1 MNYYERHLGDYAK
14 DTAHLSMLE
23 HGAYNL
29 LLDRYYGTEAGIPKG
44 DVYRVA
50 RAKTKAEKNAV
61 DSVLSEFFTI
71 VDGAWVK
78 NRVEEEIQRYR
89 ESIPA
94 AEEKKLND
102 KERQRRARE
111 RRKALFSELREHGV
125 VMPWDASTSEL
136 QTELSR
142 IKSRDGH
149 GAVTQP
155 VTRDNTATQSP
166 VPSLQEDSRRGEAPP
181 VPDPPDPRKSMFDL
195 GVKLL
200 GERHRGLIGKAVSQ
214 IGEKKVAEI
223 LGGMAVKPPV
233 DPAAYFA
240 KAIQPEERKVA
251 I

>member
-29 LLDRYYGTEAGIPKG
+29 LLDRYYGTEAGIPA
-44 DVYRVA
+44 DQVYRVA
-50 RAKTKAEKNAV
+50 RARTKDERAAV
-61 DSVLSEFFTI
+61 DAVLGEFFELK
-71 VDGAWVK
+71 DGAWTK
-78 NRVEEEIQRYR
+78 GRCDEEI
-89 ESIPA
+89 
-94 AEEKKLND
+94 EKAKARID
-102 KERQRRARE
+102 AARE
-111 RRKALFSELREHGV
+111 NGKKGGRPKAKPNPDQTQKKPNGLLPGSNSETQSKALQTPGSN
-125 VMPWDASTSEL
+125 L
-136 QTELSR
+136 Q
-142 IKSRDGH
+142 
-149 GAVTQP
+149 
-155 VTRDNTATQSP
+155 
-166 VPSLQEDSRRGEAPP
+166 DSRRGEAPP
-181 VPDPPDPRKSMFDL
+181 VPDPPDPRKAMFDL

-223 LGGMAVKPPV
+223 LGGMSVKPPV